1 MRKVFLIVVATV
13 LLVSGHAIAGDAA
26 AGKAVSARCISCH
39 GVAGI
44 SPIGIYPNLAGQ
56 KEQYLK
62 KQINA
67 FRSGKRVDPSMTAMV
82 AGLTDSD
89 AANLAAFYS
98 SIK

>member
-1 MRKVFLIVVATV
+1 MRVFLIVVATV

-62 KQINA
+62 KQIND
-67 FRSGKRVDPSMTAMV
+67 FRSGKRVDPSMKAMV

-98 SIK
+98 GIK